1 VEQVY
6 LAFVSNNLK
15 TSNVQYRFPNNK
27 AHTQDATSL
36 IITNLHI
43 KVTRQGENITSF
55 FVRRFIYFAFFSKLS
70 RIRINMCSH
79 LFPPQD
85 LNFKEM
91 ESLPLQ
97 QSHPNH
103 ALNISE
109 RVHGNLKHEATD

>member
-1 VEQVY
+1 
-6 LAFVSNNLK
+6 
-15 TSNVQYRFPNNK
+15 
-27 AHTQDATSL
+27 
-36 IITNLHI
+36 
-43 KVTRQGENITSF
+43 
-55 FVRRFIYFAFFSKLS
+55 
-70 RIRINMCSH
+70 MCSH